1 MNIHKFN
8 VKPKSISHKT
18 IKWLIPSEI
27 LKYVKKLIQIRGKFI
42 VKKILNFN
50 LKKLNL

>member
-8 VKPKSISHKT
+8 VKPKHKPHKT
-18 IKWLIPSEI
+18 IKCIIPLDVKYPAKKVNSITWEI
-27 LKYVKKLIQIRGKFI
+27 L

-50 LKKLNL
+50 LKKLNN